1 MEEFYPEE
9 AKYNHPFTIYKNH
22 LYVYP
27 QQLKY
32 DNQKSFAKARFLT
45 HQKAQSVISDTGKL
59 KVAVQQQETLES
71 CNNVCLHVF
80 KHEALFKAS
89 GILFIINSQKILSL
103 IAQS

>member
-1 MEEFYPEE
+1 MPVEVEEFYHEE

-45 HQKAQSVISDTGKL
+45 LQKEPSVICETGKL
-59 KVAVQQQETLES
+59 CVARQ
-71 CNNVCLHVF
+71 
-80 KHEALFKAS
+80 
-89 GILFIINSQKILSL
+89 
-103 IAQS
+103 